1 MKLKRILG
9 RLEELL
15 SAKKR
20 DRRKQVDE
28 LESLLRQLKRKG
40 RKLAHELEAIDGDE
54 ERAELGAKLEIVRA
68 QRRKGL
74 AALKALRKS

>member
-28 LESLLRQLKRKG
+28 LELLLKELKRKG
-40 RKLAHELEAIDGDE
+40 RKLAHELETAHGDE
-54 ERAELGAKLEIVRA
+54 DRAEARAKLDVVRA

-74 AALKALRKS
+74 AALKALRKE